1 MSAMSKIRDL
11 LNMND
16 DYEDENDYMEEDYD
30 DDDGYEE
37 DYDEEPLVK
46 RKFGKSSDNRDSR
59 KNNKSS
65 KVTSYNQRENTSA
78 INDICIFKPTSTND
92 MREISQSL
100 IDGTSII
107 LNLVGMDV
115 REAQRIIDFVSG
127 ACYAVDGNFQKAED
141 CIFVVTPKNVV
152 ICGDLQE
159 VLNGELG
166 VPEIQSDY

>member
-1 MSAMSKIRDL
+1 MSAMSKFRDM

-16 DYEDENDYMEEDYD
+16 DYDEENDYMEDDYD
-30 DDDGYEE
+30 DEEYEE
-37 DYDEEPLVK
+37 DYEEEPLIK
-46 RKFGKSSDNRDSR
+46 RKFSKSSDNRDSR

-65 KVTSYNQRENTSA
+65 KVSSYNQKEQKSA

-92 MREISQSL
+92 MREISRSL

-107 LNLVGMDV
+107 LNLVGMDI
-115 REAQRIIDFVSG
+115 REAQRIVDFVSG
-127 ACYAVDGNFQKAED
+127 ACYAIDGNFQKAED
-141 CIFVVTPKNVV
+141 CIFVITPKNVD

-166 VPEIQSDY
+166 VPPIQSDY